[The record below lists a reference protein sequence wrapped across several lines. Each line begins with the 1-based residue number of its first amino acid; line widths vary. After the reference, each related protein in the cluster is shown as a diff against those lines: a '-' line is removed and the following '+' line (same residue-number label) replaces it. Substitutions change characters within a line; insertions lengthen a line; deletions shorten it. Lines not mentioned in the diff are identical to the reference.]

1 MLVSFKR
8 IKTDLYI
15 VSTVVEDINIHLGEH
30 TITVFKQNE
39 EPKFIMRINQ
49 TIEEIVKEAIKIYM
63 EVSYDGEV
71 SENE

>member
-1 MLVSFKR
+1 
-8 IKTDLYI
+8 
-15 VSTVVEDINIHLGEH
+15 VEDINIHLGEH